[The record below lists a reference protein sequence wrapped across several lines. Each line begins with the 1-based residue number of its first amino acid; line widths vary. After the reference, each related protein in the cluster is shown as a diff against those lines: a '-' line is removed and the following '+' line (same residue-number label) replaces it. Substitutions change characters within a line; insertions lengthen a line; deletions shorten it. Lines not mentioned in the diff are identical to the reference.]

1 MMHLAFVILSLA
13 LGLSTG
19 AKIEM
24 DKETDFGN
32 PNINLNDNFNLTFVT
47 LEDTRQGELEARSQ
61 LPRGTF
67 SALKSKF

>member
-1 MMHLAFVILSLA
+1 MIHLASVILFLA
-13 LGLSTG
+13 LGLSSG
-19 AKIEM
+19 AKIGM
-24 DKETDFGN
+24 DEKTDLVN
-32 PNINLNDNFNLTFVT
+32 PKINLNDNFNLTFVT